1 MPYPRVNQQAGTRV
15 PAVSIVHIPGV
26 KGTWKMAERHL
37 VPPEDLLHEHVLI
50 SIYFMNPGPPS
61 SIRRSRISGRENPYL
76 GARPDKGDDALL
88 GLRKETL
95 GPSRREFPCQ
105 ASKGCGKRDV
115 GGDTKHLVLDFPLRY
130 ERLSREV
137 SRVLD
142 PFAVTRLCRSPNLAP
157 VHR

>member
-1 MPYPRVNQQAGTRV
+1 MH
-15 PAVSIVHIPGV
+15 SC
-26 KGTWKMAERHL
+26 
-37 VPPEDLLHEHVLI
+37 
-50 SIYFMNPGPPS
+50 
-61 SIRRSRISGRENPYL
+61 
-76 GARPDKGDDALL
+76 L

-115 GGDTKHLVLDFPLRY
+115 GGDTKLLVLHFPLRR
-130 ERLSREV
+130 ERLRRNV